1 MLNITTYKDAGMTIG
16 QKDIRWKQRFANYKK
31 ALRQL
36 DEILKIDQLS
46 KIEEIALIKA
56 FEFTFELAWNVIKDY
71 YQYQGITEI
80 QGSRDA
86 FRTAFKQGLIED
98 GETWMNMI
106 ESRIQTSHVYNE
118 SVASDIAEDI
128 INNYYDQFKELECQ
142 LEKLEQ
148 DKD

>member
-1 MLNITTYKDAGMTIG
+1 MTKG

-31 ALRQL
+31 ALKQL
-36 DEILKIDQLS
+36 DEILKINQLS

-106 ESRIQTSHVYNE
+106 ESRIQTTHVYNE

-128 INNYYDQFKELECQ
+128 INNYYDQFKELEHQ